1 MARRR
6 SFIVIAAGVASLTAC
21 DPLFSTQ
28 YRQPMTAL
36 TSDQCVETA
45 LRSSRLIPM
54 IEKVNSS
61 FDHDATS
68 SYHIVVR
75 DTSAM
80 GGEWEG
86 EAARDHRG
94 DSTWVKISYEYM
106 GFATPPKQE
115 RARWEVQAHEILETV
130 RARCAPDVP
139 SAITCHASGGLGG
152 QRGAC
157 STRA

>member
-1 MARRR
+1 MKPGRLV
-6 SFIVIAAGVASLTAC
+6 SSLAATLSLTAC

-28 YRQPMTAL
+28 YRQPVAPL
-36 TSDQCVETA
+36 TSDQCVEGA
-45 LRSSRLIPM
+45 LRSSRLVSRL
-54 IEKVNSS
+54 ERQKSS
-61 FDHDATS
+61 YDHDATS
-68 SYHIVVR
+68 SYHIVVS
-75 DTSAM
+75 DTAM

-86 EAARDHRG
+86 EAARDHRR

-115 RARWEVQAHEILETV
+115 RARWEVEAHEILETV

-139 SAITCHASGGLGG
+139 SAITCKAVGGLGG

>member
-1 MARRR
+1 MPSRRALIY
-6 SFIVIAAGVASLTAC
+6 FTAFLTLTAC

-28 YRQPMTAL
+28 YRQPL
-36 TSDQCVETA
+36 TPLAGDPCVEAA
-45 LRSSRLIPM
+45 LRSSRLISM
-54 IEKVNSS
+54 VERENNSY
-61 FDHDATS
+61 DHDATS

-86 EAARDHRG
+86 EASHELRH
-94 DSTWVKISYEYM
+94 DSTWVKVAYEYM
-106 GFATPPKQE
+106 GFATPPKEE

-130 RARCAPDVP
+130 RARCAPEVP
-139 SAITCHASGGLGG
+139 SAITCKAGGGLGG

-157 STRA
+157 STRS

>member
-1 MARRR
+1 MNRQEWC
-6 SFIVIAAGVASLTAC
+6 SLGVLALALAAC
-21 DPLFSTQ
+21 DPVFSTQ
-28 YRQPMTAL
+28 YRQPVAPL
-36 TSDQCVETA
+36 TGDQCIETA
-45 LRSSRLIPM
+45 LRSSRLIAM
-54 IEKVNSS
+54 VDRENRSY
-61 FDHDATS
+61 DHDATS

-86 EAARDHRG
+86 EAAREHRN
-94 DSTWVKISYEYM
+94 DSTWVEISYAYP

-115 RARWEVQAHEILETV
+115 RARWEVQAHQILETV
-130 RARCAPDVP
+130 RAKCAPDVP
-139 SAITCHASGGLGG
+139 SAIKCKAVGGIGG

>member
-1 MARRR
+1 MLHGRIVTT
-6 SFIVIAAGVASLTAC
+6 FIATLLLTAC

-28 YRQPMTAL
+28 YRQPVSPL
-36 TSDQCVETA
+36 TGDQCVEVA
-45 LRSSRLIPM
+45 LRSSRLVALM
-54 IEKVNSS
+54 ERQASS
-61 FDHDATS
+61 CDHDATS

-86 EAARDHRG
+86 EAAREHRH
-94 DSTWVKISYEYM
+94 DSTWVRVSYQYI
-106 GFATPPKQE
+106 GYATPPKQE

-130 RARCAPDVP
+130 RLKCAPEVP
-139 SAITCHASGGLGG
+139 SAIRCMAVGGLGG

>member
-1 MARRR
+1 MSARRALMT
-6 SFIVIAAGVASLTAC
+6 FTALLTLTAC

-28 YRQPMTAL
+28 YRQPLVPLAG
-36 TSDQCVETA
+36 DPCVEDA
-45 LRSSRLIPM
+45 LRSSRLISM
-54 IEKVNSS
+54 VEREKSS
-61 FDHDATS
+61 YDHDATS

-86 EAARDHRG
+86 EASRERRH
-94 DSTWVKISYEYM
+94 DSTWVKVSYSYM
-106 GFATPPKQE
+106 GYATPPKQE

-130 RARCAPDVP
+130 RAQCAPDVP
-139 SAITCHASGGLGG
+139 SATTCKAVGGIGG

-157 STRA
+157 STGV

>member
-1 MARRR
+1 MSARRALMT
-6 SFIVIAAGVASLTAC
+6 FTALLTLTAC

-28 YRQPMTAL
+28 YRQPLVPLAG
-36 TSDQCVETA
+36 DPCVEDA
-45 LRSSRLIPM
+45 LRSSRLISM
-54 IEKVNSS
+54 VEREKSS
-61 FDHDATS
+61 YDHDATS

-86 EAARDHRG
+86 EASRERRH
-94 DSTWVKISYEYM
+94 DSTWVKVSYSYM
-106 GFATPPKQE
+106 GYATPPKQE

-130 RARCAPDVP
+130 RAQCAPDVP
-139 SAITCHASGGLGG
+139 SAIACKAVGGIGG

-157 STRA
+157 STGA

>member
-1 MARRR
+1 MSSSRALT
-6 SFIVIAAGVASLTAC
+6 FFTVFFTLTAC

-28 YRQPMTAL
+28 YRQPL
-36 TSDQCVETA
+36 TPLAGDPCVEAA
-45 LRSSRLIPM
+45 LRSSRLISRV
-54 IEKVNSS
+54 ERENSPY
-61 FDHDATS
+61 DHDATA

-86 EAARDHRG
+86 EASHELRH
-94 DSTWVKISYEYM
+94 DSTWVKVSYSYM
-106 GFATPPKQE
+106 GYATPPKEE
-115 RARWEVQAHEILETV
+115 RARWEAQAHEILETV
-130 RARCAPDVP
+130 RARCAPEAP
-139 SAITCHASGGLGG
+139 STITCKAVGGLGG